1 MGGGGGVAVGRGNL
15 STRCSLR
22 PFKGR
27 RDLFWVGGSLRF
39 SGCPS
44 SFGTIS
50 LFSTINVALAKGV
63 CSQESTLAITLCYSV
78 D

>member
-1 MGGGGGVAVGRGNL
+1 MGGGGRGNL
-15 STRCSLR
+15 SSRSSLR

-50 LFSTINVALAKGV
+50 LFFTINVATGEGCLLSGIDSGDHV
-63 CSQESTLAITLCYSV
+63 VLFV